1 MPQSTAS
8 SLSRSSLV
16 SSAGGAVEGLR
27 QGQDV
32 VPSLRRIDH
41 AALERQG
48 DPAPDICKRLGQLID
63 QNIIMIGRRRCNAQP
78 LGSPRYRRIIDWMEI
93 DAMLGEQ
100 QVARALAFLGS
111 PT

>member
-63 QNIIMIGRRRCNAQP
+63 QNIIMIWRRCNAQP
-78 LGSPRYRRIIDWMEI
+78 LGSPRHRRIIDWLEI
-93 DAMLGEQ
+93 DAVLVVIVGAPDHD
-100 QVARALAFLGS
+100 VARALR
-111 PT
+111 